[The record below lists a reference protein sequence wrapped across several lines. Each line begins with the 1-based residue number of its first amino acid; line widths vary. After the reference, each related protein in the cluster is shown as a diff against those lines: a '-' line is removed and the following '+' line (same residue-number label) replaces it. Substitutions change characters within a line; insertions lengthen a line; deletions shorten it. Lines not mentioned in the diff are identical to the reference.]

1 MSNSFKNTRKTTVQL
16 TSLLDL
22 LFVMIFVSLLQ
33 QKKIDPVPVKA
44 KPVKTVVKKT
54 KTPPVKKQVL
64 FSLSAQFNFYGTA
77 NNKALPA
84 GSYKMQGRYNDKT
97 GELQLGG
104 ISWINQPANYDM
116 AALSGKVNS
125 SKDKFSGRVELG
137 GCKQF
142 TLKKIKAGGK
152 TPISGQWMGTYD
164 CSQGLTGLTLEIN

>member
-33 QKKIDPVPVKA
+33 QKKVDPIPEA
-44 KPVKTVVKKT
+44 KPVKSVVKESKT
-54 KTPPVKKQVL
+54 VPVKKQVL
-64 FSLSAQFNFYGTA
+64 FSVSAQFNFYGTA

-84 GSYKMQGRYNDKT
+84 GSYKMQGRYDDKT
-97 GELQLGG
+97 GQLQLGG
-104 ISWINQPANYDM
+104 IAWVNRPENYDM
-116 AALSGKVNS
+116 VPLSGKINS
-125 SKDKFSGRVELG
+125 AHDQFTGRVEFI

-142 TLKKIKAGGK
+142 TLKKIKTKGK

-164 CSQGLTGLTLEIN
+164 CSQGLTGLTLDID